1 MTLIGTVLILEHI
14 NTFLV
19 CCKILGLDINV
30 PLLQKNVEKIKMSHF
45 FSLLKDFASVADLGS
60 DFFPSQMRMRST
72 NLSFLTQKIALGNII
87 QLVHPRSGSKIK
99 GSKRYRI
106 PDPYTQHYDC
116 YHISVVYNITYRM
129 RRFGEK
135 IRFT

>member
-87 QLVHPRSGSKIK
+87 
-99 GSKRYRI
+99 
-106 PDPYTQHYDC
+106 PDPDTQHYDC
-116 YHISVVYNITYRM
+116 YHIKVVYNITYRM